1 MDTHPKHLPADER
14 RAVTV
19 ESVVALAG
27 SQNPSEITTAA
38 IAKHMN
44 LTQGA
49 LFRHFPNKEA
59 IWQAVMEWV
68 AERLLARIDR
78 SAQGIESPLAAME
91 AMFMSH
97 IEFVAEH
104 PGVPRMMFG
113 ELQRA
118 ESTPAK
124 RMVQTLIQRY
134 GERLHRLIEKGKAS
148 GELSPSL
155 DNEAAATLFIGTIQ
169 GLVMQ
174 SLLAG
179 DVGRMHRDAPRVFAI
194 YRRGIRVRNEKLPL
208 QGRTL
213 ALLAVIIP
221 LLVLFIYVGL
231 RSGPLAPVAVTVA
244 SVESQAITPAL
255 FGIGTVE
262 ARYTYKI
269 GPTFAGRVKRLE
281 VHVGDQVKA
290 GQVLGEMEPVDLD
303 DRVRS
308 QESVFKRAEAAL
320 REAEARQAYAQT
332 QARRYEQLFAVR
344 STSEEIVTTKRQELQ
359 IADAALSAAREDIA
373 RARSDREALVAQRSN
388 LRLIAPVDGVVAV
401 RDADPGTTIVA
412 GQAVVEVIDPK
423 SLWINVRF
431 DQISASGL
439 AGGCRLI
446 SSCVR
451 VVARP

>member
-1 MDTHPKHLPADER
+1 MK
-14 RAVTV
+14 
-19 ESVVALAG
+19 
-27 SQNPSEITTAA
+27 
-38 IAKHMN
+38 
-44 LTQGA
+44 
-49 LFRHFPNKEA
+49 
-59 IWQAVMEWV
+59 
-68 AERLLARIDR
+68 
-78 SAQGIESPLAAME
+78 
-91 AMFMSH
+91 
-97 IEFVAEH
+97 
-104 PGVPRMMFG
+104 
-113 ELQRA
+113 
-118 ESTPAK
+118 
-124 RMVQTLIQRY
+124 
-134 GERLHRLIEKGKAS
+134 
-148 GELSPSL
+148 
-155 DNEAAATLFIGTIQ
+155 
-169 GLVMQ
+169 
-174 SLLAG
+174 
-179 DVGRMHRDAPRVFAI
+179 
-194 YRRGIRVRNEKLPL
+194 KLPL

-244 SVESQAITPAL
+244 SVESRAITPAL

-308 QESVFKRAEAAL
+308 QESAFKRAEAAL

-359 IADAALSAAREDIA
+359 IADAALSAAREDIV
-373 RARSDREALVAQRSN
+373 RARSDREGLVAQRSN

-423 SLWINVRF
+423 SLWINARF

-439 AGGCRLI
+439 AGGLPTLI
-446 SSCVR
+446 VLRSRGGQTLKGRVLRVEPKADAVTEETLAKVTFDNKPEPLPPVGELAEVTVDLPALPAAPLIPNAAVQREGDKVGVWQIVDGDLHFSPVKLGASDLNGYVQVR
-451 VVARP
+451 EGLKNGDQVVTYSEKALTARSRIHVVEHIPGVSR

>member
-1 MDTHPKHLPADER
+1 MK
-14 RAVTV
+14 
-19 ESVVALAG
+19 
-27 SQNPSEITTAA
+27 
-38 IAKHMN
+38 
-44 LTQGA
+44 
-49 LFRHFPNKEA
+49 
-59 IWQAVMEWV
+59 
-68 AERLLARIDR
+68 
-78 SAQGIESPLAAME
+78 
-91 AMFMSH
+91 
-97 IEFVAEH
+97 
-104 PGVPRMMFG
+104 
-113 ELQRA
+113 
-118 ESTPAK
+118 
-124 RMVQTLIQRY
+124 
-134 GERLHRLIEKGKAS
+134 
-148 GELSPSL
+148 
-155 DNEAAATLFIGTIQ
+155 
-169 GLVMQ
+169 
-174 SLLAG
+174 
-179 DVGRMHRDAPRVFAI
+179 
-194 YRRGIRVRNEKLPL
+194 KLPL

-231 RSGPLAPVAVTVA
+231 RSGPLAPVAVTVS
-244 SVESQAITPAL
+244 SVESRAITPAL

-303 DRVRS
+303 ARVRS
-308 QESVFKRAEAAL
+308 QESAFKRAEAAL

-332 QARRYEQLFAVR
+332 QARRYEQLLAVR
-344 STSEEIVTTKRQELQ
+344 FISEEIVTTKQQELQ

-373 RARSDREALVAQRSN
+373 RARSDLEGLVAQRSN

-439 AGGCRLI
+439 AGGLPARIVLRSRGGQTLKGRVLRVEPKADAVTEETLAKVTFDNKPEPLPPVGELAEVTVDLPALPAAPLI
-446 SSCVR
+446 PNAAVQREGDKVGVWQIVDDDLHFSPVKLGTSDLNGYVQVR
-451 VVARP
+451 EGLKNGDQVVTYSEKALTARSRIHVVDHIPGVSR

>member
-1 MDTHPKHLPADER
+1 MK
-14 RAVTV
+14 
-19 ESVVALAG
+19 
-27 SQNPSEITTAA
+27 
-38 IAKHMN
+38 
-44 LTQGA
+44 
-49 LFRHFPNKEA
+49 
-59 IWQAVMEWV
+59 
-68 AERLLARIDR
+68 
-78 SAQGIESPLAAME
+78 
-91 AMFMSH
+91 
-97 IEFVAEH
+97 
-104 PGVPRMMFG
+104 
-113 ELQRA
+113 
-118 ESTPAK
+118 
-124 RMVQTLIQRY
+124 
-134 GERLHRLIEKGKAS
+134 
-148 GELSPSL
+148 
-155 DNEAAATLFIGTIQ
+155 
-169 GLVMQ
+169 
-174 SLLAG
+174 
-179 DVGRMHRDAPRVFAI
+179 
-194 YRRGIRVRNEKLPL
+194 KLPL

-244 SVESQAITPAL
+244 SVESRAITPAL

-308 QESVFKRAEAAL
+308 QESAFKRAEAAL

-332 QARRYEQLFAVR
+332 QARRYEQLLAVR
-344 STSEEIVTTKRQELQ
+344 FISEEIVTTKQQELQ

-373 RARSDREALVAQRSN
+373 RARSDREGLVAQRSN

-412 GQAVVEVIDPK
+412 GEAVVEVIDPK
-423 SLWINVRF
+423 SLWINARF

-439 AGGCRLI
+439 AGGLPARIVLRSRGGQTLKGRVLRVEPKADAVTEETLAKVTFDNKPEPLPPVGELAEVTVDLPALPAAPLI
-446 SSCVR
+446 PNAAVQREGDKVGVWQIVDADLHFSPVKLGTSDLNGYVQVR
-451 VVARP
+451 EGLKNGDQVVIYSEKALTARSRIHVVDHIPGVSR

>member
-1 MDTHPKHLPADER
+1 MK
-14 RAVTV
+14 
-19 ESVVALAG
+19 
-27 SQNPSEITTAA
+27 
-38 IAKHMN
+38 
-44 LTQGA
+44 
-49 LFRHFPNKEA
+49 
-59 IWQAVMEWV
+59 
-68 AERLLARIDR
+68 
-78 SAQGIESPLAAME
+78 
-91 AMFMSH
+91 
-97 IEFVAEH
+97 
-104 PGVPRMMFG
+104 
-113 ELQRA
+113 
-118 ESTPAK
+118 
-124 RMVQTLIQRY
+124 
-134 GERLHRLIEKGKAS
+134 
-148 GELSPSL
+148 
-155 DNEAAATLFIGTIQ
+155 
-169 GLVMQ
+169 
-174 SLLAG
+174 
-179 DVGRMHRDAPRVFAI
+179 
-194 YRRGIRVRNEKLPL
+194 KLPL

-244 SVESQAITPAL
+244 SVESRAITPAL

-373 RARSDREALVAQRSN
+373 RARSDREGLVAQRSN

-423 SLWINVRF
+423 SLWINARF

-439 AGGCRLI
+439 AGGLPTLI
-446 SSCVR
+446 VLRSRGGQTLKGRVLRVEPKADAVTEETLAKVTFDNKPEPLPPVGELAEVTVDLPALPAAPLIPNAAVQREGDKVGVWQIVDGDLHFSPVKLGASDLNGYVQVR
-451 VVARP
+451 EGLKNGDQVVTYSEKALTARSRIHVVDHIPGVSR

>member
-1 MDTHPKHLPADER
+1 MK
-14 RAVTV
+14 
-19 ESVVALAG
+19 
-27 SQNPSEITTAA
+27 
-38 IAKHMN
+38 
-44 LTQGA
+44 
-49 LFRHFPNKEA
+49 
-59 IWQAVMEWV
+59 
-68 AERLLARIDR
+68 
-78 SAQGIESPLAAME
+78 
-91 AMFMSH
+91 
-97 IEFVAEH
+97 
-104 PGVPRMMFG
+104 
-113 ELQRA
+113 
-118 ESTPAK
+118 
-124 RMVQTLIQRY
+124 
-134 GERLHRLIEKGKAS
+134 
-148 GELSPSL
+148 
-155 DNEAAATLFIGTIQ
+155 
-169 GLVMQ
+169 
-174 SLLAG
+174 
-179 DVGRMHRDAPRVFAI
+179 
-194 YRRGIRVRNEKLPL
+194 KLPL

-244 SVESQAITPAL
+244 SVESRAITPAL

-332 QARRYEQLFAVR
+332 QARRYEQLLAVR
-344 STSEEIVTTKRQELQ
+344 FISEEIVTTKQQELQ

-373 RARSDREALVAQRSN
+373 RARSDLEGLVAQRSN

-412 GQAVVEVIDPK
+412 GEAVVEVIDPK
-423 SLWINVRF
+423 SLWINARF

-439 AGGCRLI
+439 ARGLPARIVLRSRGGQTLKGRVLRVELKADAVTEETLAKVTFDNKPEPLPPVGELAEVTVDLPALPAAPLI
-446 SSCVR
+446 PNAAVQREGDKVGVWQMVDGDLHFSPVKLGASDLNGYVQVR
-451 VVARP
+451 EGLKNGDQIVTYSEKALTARSRIHVVDHIPGVSR